1 MEEKSHSQRG
11 ARLVY
16 WRTMKHQWLAAGFL
30 VLILALAGCQSAE
43 KNKLKE
49 LKALLSG
56 SGLSSD
62 AAAAVS
68 RKIDGSKDRF
78 LLLIDAVTA
87 EMREDPY
94 LLRRADKRKSL
105 PPDYEPADLLSLDGM
120 ELSLSRTGH
129 RLRKPV
135 LDTLLRMSKA
145 AAGEG
150 VSLLVSSTYRSY
162 EYQKNLFTRN
172 VVEMGEKE
180 ASRVSAA
187 PGTSQHQLG
196 TAIDFGSITDAFAE
210 TKAGRWLERNA
221 GRFGFSLSYPKGKEE
236 LTGYVWESWHYR
248 FIGLTAVAL
257 QDEFFDGI
265 QHNLM
270 LFLDALY
277 LSKVSP

>member
-1 MEEKSHSQRG
+1 MVKKGLSQRVAG
-11 ARLVY
+11 FVY
-16 WRTMKHQWLAAGFL
+16 WCTMKHQWLAAGFL
-30 VLILALAGCQSAE
+30 VLILTLAGCQSAE
-43 KNKLKE
+43 KNRLKE

-56 SGLSSD
+56 SDLSSD
-62 AAAAVS
+62 ATAAVS
-68 RKIDGSKDRF
+68 RKIDESKDRF
-78 LLLIDAVTA
+78 LFLIDAVMA
-87 EMREDPY
+87 EMKADPN

-105 PPDYEPADLLSLDGM
+105 PADYEPADLLWLDSM

-135 LDTLLRMSKA
+135 ADALLRMSKA
-145 AAGEG
+145 ATGEG

-162 EYQKNLFTRN
+162 EYQKNLFARN
-172 VVEMGEKE
+172 VAEMGEKE

-210 TKAGRWLERNA
+210 TMAGRWLERNA